1 MILRATAAGVALSFL
16 TVTAS
21 FAVLS
26 DPIPIGAGE
35 VLAQY
40 EAKPTD
46 AQKRI
51 CEKNGGEVTQLNNGK
66 WVCVRRPV

>member
-16 TVTAS
+16 AFSPS

-26 DPIPIGAGE
+26 DPIPIGVGE
-35 VLAQY
+35 ILAQY

-46 AQKRI
+46 AQKRV

-66 WVCVRRPV
+66 WVCIRRPV